1 MGNSYTGNYAR
12 MFGDTIR
19 QYSKRNFT
27 TMSALL
33 WTIRLA
39 TSYSRRTD
47 CTYAKCSNYVGLKR
61 GLGTSDGFTDE
72 AAGLAISLESRLA
85 GASSIPS
92 VRTPSATIKGDE
104 LPGGVVFWR
113 ECAALDGNRDRH
125 ACAAGRE
132 MCAAPLSL
140 AATRAMG

>member
-1 MGNSYTGNYAR
+1 MDVYVL
-12 MFGDTIR
+12 
-19 QYSKRNFT
+19 Q
-27 TMSALL
+27 
-33 WTIRLA
+33 

-47 CTYAKCSNYVGLKR
+47 CTYAKCSNYVGLRERTGHLGLSR
-61 GLGTSDGFTDE
+61 GPT
-72 AAGLAISLESRLA
+72 GLAISLESGLA

-104 LPGGVVFWR
+104 LPGGVVLWR

>member
-1 MGNSYTGNYAR
+1 MYICQGYASEPDQPAAQR
-12 MFGDTIR
+12 
-19 QYSKRNFT
+19 
-27 TMSALL
+27 
-33 WTIRLA
+33 
-39 TSYSRRTD
+39 SRD
-47 CTYAKCSNYVGLKR
+47 CSNYVGLRERTGHLGLSR
-61 GLGTSDGFTDE
+61 GPT
-72 AAGLAISLESRLA
+72 GLAISLESGLA

-92 VRTPSATIKGDE
+92 VRTPSAIIKGDE
-104 LPGGVVFWR
+104 LPGGVVLWR

>member
-1 MGNSYTGNYAR
+1 MDVYVLQA
-12 MFGDTIR
+12 
-19 QYSKRNFT
+19 
-27 TMSALL
+27 
-33 WTIRLA
+33 
-39 TSYSRRTD
+39 SYSRRTD
-47 CTYAKCSNYVGLKR
+47 CTYAKCSNYVGLRERTGHLGLSR
-61 GLGTSDGFTDE
+61 GPT
-72 AAGLAISLESRLA
+72 GLAISLESGLA

-92 VRTPSATIKGDE
+92 VRTPSAIIKGDE
-104 LPGGVVFWR
+104 LPGGVVLWR